1 MAFSLKGVMLPH
13 RKNTA
18 GKMPVMMPAP
28 ALVTIPVAGNM
39 GAPATVCV
47 QVGDEVKIG
56 DLIAEQ
62 NGFISSPVHASVSG
76 KVVKITQAITS
87 RGDLAD
93 FINIESDGL
102 MQISEK
108 VAPPQINNKEE
119 FIAAVRDSGL
129 VGLGG
134 AGFPTYVK
142 LMPKTPVD
150 TLVINGA
157 ECEPYITSDSII
169 MSTRAD
175 DIKTGISAV
184 QKYLE
189 IKNVIIGIEKNKPEA
204 IASMRE
210 MAKGMDGVVVHVLGE
225 RYPQGG
231 EKVLIYHTTGRV
243 VKLGQ
248 LPSDVGCIV
257 MNSTTCA
264 TLGSFLKTGMP
275 LVSKCVTVDG
285 SAVREPKNVIVPVGT
300 KACDLFEFV
309 GGFKEEP
316 KKIIFGGPMMG
327 VSVPSLDEPISKNNN
342 AVLAF
347 TQKMAKLPQ
356 TTSCIRCGACVNHCP
371 FGINPAAIESAYRKN
386 DLDGMLDA
394 GVRLCMECGCCSFE
408 CPANRPLVQTNRLGK
423 AALAKRDRQKK
434 EEKK

>member
-18 GKMPVMMPAP
+18 GLLPVTMPDP
-28 ALVTIPVAGNM
+28 ALVTIPAAGNI

-47 QVGDEVKIG
+47 KVGDEVKIG

-87 RGDLAD
+87 RGELAD
-93 FINIESDGL
+93 FVNIESDGL
-102 MQISEK
+102 MQVSEK
-108 VAPPQINNKEE
+108 VMPPQINNKEE
-119 FIAAVRDSGL
+119 FISAVRDSGL

-169 MSTRAD
+169 MSSRAD

-189 IKNVIIGIEKNKPEA
+189 IKNVIIGIEKNKPTA

-210 MAKGMDGVVVHVLGE
+210 MAKSMDGVRVKVLSE

-285 SAVREPKNVIVPVGT
+285 SAVKEPKNVIVPVGT
-300 KACDLFEFV
+300 RLSDLFEFV

-347 TQKMAKLPQ
+347 TQEMAKLPE

-371 FGINPAAIESAYRKN
+371 FGINPAGIEAAYRRN
-386 DLDGMLDA
+386 DLDGMLDS
-394 GVRLCMECGCCSFE
+394 GVRLCMECGCCSFV

-434 EEKK
+434 EEK